1 MRKLLKRALTN
12 EAGFTLMELIVV
24 VLIVGILA
32 AVGVP
37 LYLGYVRDSR
47 LAEAK
52 ALAGAALTASQAC
65 AQNDPAGTTCT
76 LANLAQR
83 IGVTAA
89 GVSGDAR
96 WTVGIAPVTLN
107 VATNQFG
114 GGPLTVADLREAV
127 MEGALLRLRPKLMTV
142 STVVAGLLP
151 IFWSAR
157 VGSEVI
163 RPLATPVLGGML
175 SSLAHVLIVTPI
187 LFLWLR
193 ERELRR
199 GHQLT
204 VQDDSPEMIS

>member
-1 MRKLLKRALTN
+1 MLKLLRRKVAN

-83 IGVTAA
+83 IGVTAGGA
-89 GVSGDAR
+89 SGDAR
-96 WTVGIAPVTLN
+96 WTVGITPVTLN

-114 GGPLTVADLREAV
+114 GGPITVAGNAGTNVANMAAGVFIDPA
-127 MEGALLRLRPKLMTV
+127 TF
-142 STVVAGLLP
+142 VVT
-151 IFWSAR
+151 IHCNTTSNVVV
-157 VGSEVI
+157 VGD
-163 RPLATPVLGGML
+163 PTCG
-175 SSLAHVLIVTPI
+175 
-187 LFLWLR
+187 
-193 ERELRR
+193 
-199 GHQLT
+199 
-204 VQDDSPEMIS
+204 

>member
-96 WTVGIAPVTLN
+96 WTVAITAVTLD
-107 VATNQFG
+107 VTTNKFG
-114 GGPLTVADLREAV
+114 GGPVTVAGNAGTNVANMSAGVFIDTAGVVTIHCNTTSNAV
-127 MEGALLRLRPKLMTV
+127 AVGD
-142 STVVAGLLP
+142 P
-151 IFWSAR
+151 IC
-157 VGSEVI
+157 G
-163 RPLATPVLGGML
+163 
-175 SSLAHVLIVTPI
+175 
-187 LFLWLR
+187 
-193 ERELRR
+193 
-199 GHQLT
+199 
-204 VQDDSPEMIS
+204 

>member
-1 MRKLLKRALTN
+1 MLKLLRRKVAN

-76 LANLAQR
+76 LTNLAQR
-83 IGVTAA
+83 IGVTNA

-96 WTVGIAPVTLN
+96 WTVGITPVTLN

-114 GGPLTVADLREAV
+114 GGPVTVAGNTATNVANMAAGVFIDAAGVVTIRCNTTSNAV
-127 MEGALLRLRPKLMTV
+127 
-142 STVVAGLLP
+142 VVTDPTCG
-151 IFWSAR
+151 
-157 VGSEVI
+157 
-163 RPLATPVLGGML
+163 
-175 SSLAHVLIVTPI
+175 
-187 LFLWLR
+187 
-193 ERELRR
+193 
-199 GHQLT
+199 
-204 VQDDSPEMIS
+204 